1 MIITNEM
8 PQRATL
14 PARAR
19 RIGTALA
26 AAAVLATGGTL
37 AVASPAAAGPAPV
50 GNCPASFFYNQSM
63 YYLTDIWRGRPPLE
77 NDRYLYGMY
86 WRSYNGE
93 PASIKRVCGPI

>member
-1 MIITNEM
+1 MVNKNEKS
-8 PQRATL
+8 QRATP

-26 AAAVLATGGTL
+26 AAVLATSGTL
-37 AVASPAAAGPAPV
+37 AVASPAAAGPAPI
-50 GNCPASFFYNQSM
+50 GNCPTNFFYNQSM
-63 YYLTDIWRGRPPLE
+63 YWLTDIWRGRPPLE

-86 WRSYNGE
+86 WRAYDGE